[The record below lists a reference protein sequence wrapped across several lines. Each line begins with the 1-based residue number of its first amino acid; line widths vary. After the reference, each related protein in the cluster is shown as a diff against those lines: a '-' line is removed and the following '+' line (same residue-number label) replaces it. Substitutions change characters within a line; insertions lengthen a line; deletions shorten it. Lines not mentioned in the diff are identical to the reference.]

1 MVQSQVAP
9 VAEPITKLEID
20 KSRRKL
26 NFAEE
31 SEQEELV
38 ELPLSPAAEAPAV
51 LIEEQESMAE
61 E

>member
-51 LIEEQESMAE
+51 LVEEQESMAE

>member
-51 LIEEQESMAE
+51 LVEERESMVE
-61 E
+61 D

>member
-31 SEQEELV
+31 SDQEELV

-51 LIEEQESMAE
+51 LVAEQESVGE